1 MIDSDIYKQAAE
13 YILKSTRT
21 AAFTGAG
28 ISVESNI
35 PPFRGANGLW
45 SRYNPEFLDI
55 SYFRKNNLESWKL
68 IKEVFYDY
76 FGKAEPNSAHFAL
89 AWLENQNILSSIITQ
104 NIDNLHQR
112 AGSKNVIE
120 YHGTS
125 HKLICTGCN
134 TIFTAEER
142 YLEKLPPFCDLCG
155 SVLKPDFVF
164 FGEPIPLSASG
175 LAIKEAEICDL
186 FIIIGTTGEI
196 MPASMIPYHAK
207 ENNTKIM
214 EINISPSNY
223 TNSIT
228 DLYLEGKATGVME
241 KIINELR

>member
-21 AAFTGAG
+21 AVFTGAG
-28 ISVESNI
+28 ISVESGI
-35 PPFRGANGLW
+35 PPFRGENGLW

-55 SYFRKNNLESWKL
+55 SFFRKNNLESWKL

-89 AWLENQNILSSIITQ
+89 ARLESENLIHSIITQ

-125 HKLICTGCN
+125 HNLICTGCN
-134 TIFTAEER
+134 TIFTVEEK

-164 FGEPIPLSASG
+164 FGEPIPLSASKM
-175 LAIKEAEICDL
+175 AIEEAEICDL

-196 MPASMIPYHAK
+196 MPASMVPYHAK
-207 ENNTKIM
+207 ENNMKII

-228 DLYLEGKATGVME
+228 DLYLEGKATEVME